1 MDQQA
6 AVTQMSQLD
15 VELKGGSKLNAD
27 DLAEILARYTEVTA
41 SLQDSHAKLQSE
53 VRRLREE
60 LARKNTQLERRKRLA
75 ALGEMA
81 AGLAHEIRN
90 PLGGIQLYAGLLRK
104 DLQDRPA
111 LLKVVEK
118 IISGVQLLDRLVNDV
133 LSLAQT
139 VQLQTSQVDVA
150 QIVRS
155 TVELVRPKL
164 AESSVQLVADL
175 PDEIPAVMGDR
186 NMLSRALLN
195 LVLNAVEAAGVEGK
209 VQVRIVTERHWVRIE
224 VIDSGP
230 GVPPQLLDKIFNP
243 FFTTKD
249 CGTGLGL
256 AMVHRIAEAHE
267 GGVSVSNLPQ
277 GGACFVLS
285 LPYRQGGP
293 SRQAVCRQC
302 SV

>member
-209 VQVRIVTERHWVRIE
+209 VQVRIRTERHWVRIE

-267 GGVSVSNLPQ
+267 GSVSVSNLPQ

-285 LPYRQGGP
+285 LPYRQAGP